1 MPREIGLF
9 KKKFM
14 KNNQI
19 NFFKSGDFNTVLKPL
34 GEDLKTFREERIVK
48 IDNYEIK
55 ETSKELE
62 IGIYGWY
69 AICPLKEL
77 KKNKIFYFSMYD
89 EPLLLFK
96 DENNTVRCVKNVC
109 PHRGASF
116 FGGDLKNGELTCP
129 YHGAKF
135 NSEGSCKNIDR
146 LTCSHIIDSNYKSYA
161 KKIHLYQYKTL
172 TKDDYVFINYC
183 EKPITNISDNEEELN
198 PNKHELNKHGF
209 KADDYVFEE
218 VLVDFKCD
226 WARIIENHLD
236 ILHIFWVH
244 GDTIPDKDV
253 NKNVLTSFN
262 QKININK
269 EFIESIYSYKNDP
282 SKEFIRIKFIPPGR
296 ILIYKGDPSKSRY
309 VQVLDHIPLGN
320 NKARVIVRHYRKF
333 MKNKIMRN
341 LVLFEEIQRKTFYK
355 IFNEDYM
362 ILKTQTYNLK
372 LDLLKKDEIKLLG
385 EDKIIKYYW
394 DWYQKSE
401 AKDNPWKYSKKL
413 ENNMD
418 VYDELIFKYPPEISK
433 LEIINNLQIIKK
445 TLIRY
450 ASPLILFLILV

>member
-1 MPREIGLF
+1 
-9 KKKFM
+9 M

-19 NFFKSGDFNTVLKPL
+19 NFFKSGDFNSVLKPL
-34 GEDLKTFREERIVK
+34 EEDLKTFREKRLVK
-48 IDNYEIK
+48 IDNFEVK
-55 ETSKELE
+55 ETAQELN
-62 IGIYGWY
+62 IGIFGWY
-69 AICPLKEL
+69 AICPSNEL

-89 EPLLLFK
+89 EPLLLFR
-96 DENNTVRCVKNVC
+96 DENNSVRCVKNVC

-116 FGGDLKNGELTCP
+116 YDGDLYKGELTCP

-135 NSEGSCKNIDR
+135 TSEGSCKNIDR
-146 LTCSHIIDSNYKSYA
+146 LTCSHIVDSNYNNYA

-172 TKDDYVFINYC
+172 EKDEYIFINYL
-183 EKPITNISDNEEELN
+183 ETPETNLNEYESVLELN
-198 PNKHELNKHGF
+198 NHELSKHGF
-209 KADDYVFEE
+209 KIDDYVSEQ

-282 SKEFIRIKFIPPGR
+282 NNEFIRIKFIPPGR
-296 ILIYKGDPSKSRY
+296 ILIYKGEPSTSRY

-333 MKNKIMRN
+333 LKNKIFRD

-372 LDLLKKDEIKLLG
+372 LELLKNDEIKLLG

-394 DWYQKSE
+394 NWYKKSE
-401 AKDNPWKYSKKL
+401 AKDNPWRYSKKI

-418 VYDELIFKYPPEISK
+418 VYDKLIFKYPPEINK
-433 LEIINNLQIIKK
+433 LDIKNNLKIIRK

-450 ASPLILFLILV
+450 ASPLILFLILI

>member
-1 MPREIGLF
+1 
-9 KKKFM
+9 M

-48 IDNYEIK
+48 IEKYEIK

-62 IGIYGWY
+62 IGVFGWY
-69 AICPLKEL
+69 AICPLNEL
-77 KKNKIFYFSMYD
+77 EKNKIYYFSMYD
-89 EPLLLFK
+89 EPLLLYK
-96 DENNTVRCVKNVC
+96 DDKNTVRCVKNVC

-116 FGGDLKNGELTCP
+116 YGGDIKNGELTCP

-135 NSEGSCKNIDR
+135 ASEGSCTNIDR
-146 LTCSHIIDSNYKSYA
+146 LTCSHIVDNNYKSYA
-161 KKIHLYQYKTL
+161 KKIHLYQYRTL
-172 TKDDYVFINYC
+172 VKDDYIFINFS
-183 EKPITNISDNEEELN
+183 EEPETNVNYNEEEFN
-198 PNKHELNKHGF
+198 FNNHELSKHGF
-209 KADDYVFEE
+209 KANEYVFEE
-218 VLVDFKCD
+218 VIVDFKCD

-244 GDTIPDKDV
+244 GDTIPDKEV

-269 EFIESIYSYKNDP
+269 DFIESIYSYKNDP

-296 ILIYKGDPSKSRY
+296 ILIYKGEPSNSRY

-333 MKNKIMRN
+333 MKNKILRN

-355 IFNEDYM
+355 IFSEDYM

-372 LDLLKKDEIKLLG
+372 LDLLKNDEIKLLG

-394 DWYQKSE
+394 NWYKKSE
-401 AKDNPWKYSKKL
+401 SQDNPWRYSKKI

-418 VYDELIFKYPPEISK
+418 VYDKLIFKYPPEISK
-433 LEIINNLQIIKK
+433 LEIINNLKIIKK

-450 ASPLILFLILV
+450 ASPLILFLILI

>member
-1 MPREIGLF
+1 MN
-9 KKKFM
+9 
-14 KNNQI
+14 NNQI
-19 NFFKSGDFNTVLKPL
+19 NFFKSKEFNTLLKPVR
-34 GEDLKTFREERIVK
+34 EDLKSFREERIVK
-48 IDNYEIK
+48 IDNFEIK
-55 ETSKELE
+55 ETDKELS

-69 AICPLKEL
+69 AICPLEEL
-77 KKNKIFYFSMYD
+77 KRNKIYYFSMYD
-89 EPLLLFK
+89 EPLLLFR
-96 DENNTVRCVKNVC
+96 DENNFVRCVKNVC

-116 FGGDLKNGELTCP
+116 YEGDLVNGELTCP

-146 LTCSHIIDSNYKSYA
+146 LTCSHIVDSNYKRYA
-161 KKIHLYQYKTL
+161 KKIHLFQYKTL
-172 TKDDYVFINYC
+172 VKDNYIFINYS
-183 EKPITNISDNEEELN
+183 ESPETNISDNKKDLEVNNHDLTR
-198 PNKHELNKHGF
+198 HGF
-209 KADDYVFEE
+209 KIEDYAYEE

-269 EFIESIYSYKNDP
+269 DFIESIYSYKNDP
-282 SKEFIRIKFIPPGR
+282 QKEFIRIKFIPPGR
-296 ILIYKGDPSKSRY
+296 ILIYKGDPKISRY
-309 VQVLDHIPLGN
+309 LQVLDHIPLGN

-333 MKNKIMRN
+333 MKNKFLTN
-341 LVLFEEIQRKTFYK
+341 LILFEEIQKKTFYK

-372 LDLLKKDEIKLLG
+372 LELLKNDEIKLLG

-394 DWYQKSE
+394 NWYKKSE
-401 AKDNPWKYSKKL
+401 EKDNPWKYSKKI

-418 VYDELIFKYPPEISK
+418 VYDDLIFKYPPEINK
-433 LEIINNLQIIKK
+433 LDIVNNLKIIRK
-445 TLIRY
+445 TIIRY
-450 ASPLILFLILV
+450 ASPLIIFLILI

>member
-9 KKKFM
+9 KNRFM

-19 NFFKSGDFNTVLKPL
+19 NFFNSKEFNTLLKPL
-34 GEDLKTFREERIVK
+34 SEDLKTFREERIVK
-48 IDNYEIK
+48 IEKYEIK
-55 ETSKELE
+55 KNEKELN
-62 IGIYGWY
+62 IGIFGWY
-69 AICPLKEL
+69 AICPANEL
-77 KKNKIFYFSMYD
+77 KNNKLYYFSMFD
-89 EPLLLFK
+89 EPLLLYK
-96 DENNTVRCVKNVC
+96 DENNFIRCVKNVC

-116 FGGDLKNGELTCP
+116 YEGDLINGELTCP

-135 NSEGSCKNIDR
+135 NSEGSCKNVDR

-172 TKDDYVFINYC
+172 VKDDYIFINYT
-183 EKPITNISDNEEELN
+183 ENPETNLNNQVHDITINNHDLSN
-198 PNKHELNKHGF
+198 HGF
-209 KADDYVFEE
+209 KINEYVSEE

-269 EFIESIYSYKNDP
+269 EFIESIYSFKNDP

-296 ILIYKGDPSKSRY
+296 ILIYKGDPKVSRY

-333 MKNKIMRN
+333 MKNKLLRN
-341 LVLFEEIQRKTFYK
+341 LVLFEEIQKKTFYK

-372 LDLLKKDEIKLLG
+372 LELLKNDEIKLLG

-394 DWYQKSE
+394 NWYKKSE
-401 AKDNPWKYSKKL
+401 EKDNPWRYSKKI

-418 VYDELIFKYPPEISK
+418 VYDELIFKYPPEINK
-433 LEIINNLQIIKK
+433 LDIINNLKIIKK

-450 ASPLILFLILV
+450 ASPLIIFLLLV